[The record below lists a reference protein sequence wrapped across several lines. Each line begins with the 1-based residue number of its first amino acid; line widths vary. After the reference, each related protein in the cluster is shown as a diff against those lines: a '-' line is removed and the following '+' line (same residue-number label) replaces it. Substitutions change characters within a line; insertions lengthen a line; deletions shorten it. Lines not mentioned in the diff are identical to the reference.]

1 MIPDRLE
8 TETAAAA
15 APAHEG
21 VTVTN
26 LLLSMEDV
34 TVLEVDRPSES
45 EAVLKEVDTSNIHD
59 TTFDLPEGSF
69 VILTET
75 ELFNKD
81 MHDFVADESEDNN
94 PGGKAQRSRTSS
106 FSVASLSE
114 LDFSSSEASFQV
126 KNWDGVKKYSDFIL
140 EGQIYKQKHG
150 YPETRINNVVMLFE
164 SPSTST
170 AGTSFYNKDKFKFH
184 DWPPLKSS
192 RAKGVLG
199 PGRYACMNGNSYPV
213 FLREDPPPGLLD
225 HWRQTIPGYVE
236 PTFIQ
241 KIDLENQTVYA
252 YLPVESIPHHVN
264 DPGVHYHM
272 AGKDAIHLM
281 TQKTTRLLPDTKVS
295 RPCVVKTTHSMGS
308 KGIFIIN
315 TDQDEAE
322 FEKFLEDSG
331 RPTYVITDF
340 VDIHRN
346 VACHFFMH
354 PDGKRVTWFGSN
366 ENHRMPGTKHFSS
379 DSIIYYKDQ
388 QELKELQLPFVEEV
402 CKYCHSVGFWG
413 FAGIDVL
420 FDSQQ
425 NGYLVDINPRV
436 TGSCPA
442 IMTLQLLHDAFGF
455 EVALFRRSGNTTFPG
470 PAVDLLQQ
478 VDEYNT
484 ENLGKSRIV
493 LASFLETVP
502 GVKTKVNIG
511 VYGNDMES
519 CKVVLDRFA
528 QADF

>member
-1 MIPDRLE
+1 MTTPDNSNSSN
-8 TETAAAA
+8 AAA
-15 APAHEG
+15 APA
-21 VTVTN
+21 TN
-26 LLLSMEDV
+26 LFLSLEEL

-45 EAVLKEVDTSNIHD
+45 EAVLKEVDTSTHND
-59 TTFDLPEGSF
+59 STFDLPEGSF

-75 ELFNKD
+75 ELFNKQQE
-81 MHDFVADESEDNN
+81 VVIESTGNDND
-94 PGGKAQRSRTSS
+94 GTGRSRASS
-106 FSVASLSE
+106 FSVASLSD
-114 LDFSSSEASFQV
+114 LDFVLGEAPFQV
-126 KNWDGVKKYSDFIL
+126 KNWDGHKKYSDMIL
-140 EGQIYKQKHG
+140 EGQLYKQKHG
-150 YPETRINNVVMLFE
+150 HPETPINNIVMLFE

-170 AGTSFYNKDKFKFH
+170 EDTSFYNSKKFRFH
-184 DWPPLKSS
+184 DWPPLKSG
-192 RAKGVLG
+192 RPKGVLG
-199 PGRYACMNGNSYPV
+199 PCRYALMNGNAYPV
-213 FLREDPPPGLLD
+213 FLREDPPVGLLD
-225 HWRQTIPGYVE
+225 HWRKSVPGYVE
-236 PTFIQ
+236 PTFV
-241 KIDLENQTVYA
+241 KTIDRENQTVYA
-252 YLPVESIPHHVN
+252 YLPVESIPNHVN

-281 TQKTTRLLPDTKVS
+281 TQKTTHLLPDTKT

-315 TDQDEAE
+315 NDQDEQE
-322 FEKFLEDSG
+322 FEQFLEVSG

-354 PDGKRVTWFGSN
+354 PDGKRVTWYGSN

-379 DSIIYYKDQ
+379 DSIIFLKDQ

-442 IMTLQLLHDAFGF
+442 IMTLQLLNAQFGF
-455 EVALFRRSGNTTFPG
+455 EVALFRRSGNVTFAG
-470 PAVDLLQQ
+470 PAKELVELVDT
-478 VDEYNT
+478 YN
-484 ENLGKSRIV
+484 EEHMGKSRIV
-493 LASFLETVP
+493 LASFLEVVP
-502 GVKTKVNIG
+502 GVKTKMNIG
-511 VYGNDMES
+511 VYGNDMSE
-519 CKVVLDRFA
+519 CKEVLDRFA
-528 QADF
+528 QPDFIVEV